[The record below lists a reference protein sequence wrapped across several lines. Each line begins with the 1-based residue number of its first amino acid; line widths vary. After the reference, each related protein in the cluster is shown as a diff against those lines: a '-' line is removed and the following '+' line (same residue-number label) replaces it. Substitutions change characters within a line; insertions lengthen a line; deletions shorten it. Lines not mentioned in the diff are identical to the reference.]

1 MLFCEYANSPADV
14 VDVPSTFTK
23 MSQEQAAPT
32 EITPPKLRPDANGGI
47 DPSSIADLVEWFLNF
62 DERTARMRHPHTEE
76 LFQWKQQDDEANG
89 IPIYPFDN
97 AEARFAIG
105 AFQALQENTSEPL
118 LGLWL
123 NDVLAALHESRE
135 TKREITEAND
145 LDKNLD
151 ASALEKSQLLTTNAE
166 RRLYLT
172 SSWLE
177 ALCTAE
183 ARVLGWIYQE
193 MYGRPFTPT
202 T

>member
-1 MLFCEYANSPADV
+1 
-14 VDVPSTFTK
+14 
-23 MSQEQAAPT
+23 MSQNAAA
-32 EITPPKLRPDANGGI
+32 ENAPPKLRAAETGGI
-47 DPSSIADLVEWFLNF
+47 DPASIADLVEWFLNF
-62 DERTARMRHPHTEE
+62 DERTARMRHANTEE
-76 LFQWKQQDDEANG
+76 LFQWKQKDDEANG
-89 IPIYPFDN
+89 VVIYPFEN

-105 AFQALQENTSEPL
+105 VFQALQENNSEPL

-123 NDVLAALHESRE
+123 NDILAGLHESRE
-135 TKREITEAND
+135 TKREITEEND
-145 LDKNLD
+145 LDKD
-151 ASALEKSQLLTTNAE
+151 IEKSSIEKASLLTTNSE

-193 MYGRPFTPT
+193 LYGKPFTPT